1 MTMAPAAP
9 PVLDV
14 LALDVHCHILPGC
27 DEGSRSAAESMLM
40 GRELAS
46 LGVRRVHATPHQFRF
61 GHERTAVDVETRVS
75 ETRRDF
81 ERHGISLELV
91 ASAEYLY
98 GERLFEAVDAGEAL
112 ITWTTPDAD
121 IRRVLIEL
129 PLRDPVVGVESL
141 GRRLLRAGVRPVMA
155 HPERVLSVIA
165 DSARTAL
172 WRAAGWEFQLDLLS
186 LSGTYGR
193 DARATAEQLLEAGF
207 YDFVGSDLHRSVQL
221 PDLVRAHER
230 LRREG
235 LPTRASLPANNSD
248 PSRLARRPR

>member
-1 MTMAPAAP
+1 MAPAAP
-9 PVLDV
+9 TTSDV

-27 DEGSRSAAESMLM
+27 DEGSRSAAESLLM
-40 GRELAS
+40 ARELSA

-61 GHERTAVDVETRVS
+61 GHERALAEVEARVG
-75 ETRRDF
+75 ETRREF
-81 ERHGISLELV
+81 ERQGVALELV

-98 GERLFEAVDAGEAL
+98 GERLFEAVEGGEAL
-112 ITWTTPDAD
+112 ITWTTPDAETAV
-121 IRRVLIEL
+121 RHVLIEL

-141 GRRLLRAGVRPVMA
+141 ARRLLRAGVRPVMA

-165 DSARTAL
+165 DPARTGL
-172 WRAAGWEFQLDLLS
+172 WRTAGWEFQLDLLS
-186 LSGTYGR
+186 LAGTYGR
-193 DARATAEQLLEAGF
+193 DVRAVADRLLEAGL

-235 LPTRASLPANNSD
+235 FPPRPQAPADDAAPN
-248 PSRLARRPR
+248 RLARRPR